1 MPKNR
6 KVTKVDHR
14 IIRENMPRKM
24 LIGTRK
30 TGVSAFGMTIEAL
43 KAVLGRV
50 DQKRYHNKARAV
62 LASRGV
68 TV

>member
-14 IIRENMPRKM
+14 VIRQNTPRKM
-24 LIGTRK
+24 RIGNRK
-30 TGVSAFGMTIEAL
+30 SGVSAFGMTIEAL
-43 KAVLGRV
+43 KAVLGRT
-50 DQKRYHNKARAV
+50 DQSRYHNKARAV
-62 LASRGV
+62 LAMRGV